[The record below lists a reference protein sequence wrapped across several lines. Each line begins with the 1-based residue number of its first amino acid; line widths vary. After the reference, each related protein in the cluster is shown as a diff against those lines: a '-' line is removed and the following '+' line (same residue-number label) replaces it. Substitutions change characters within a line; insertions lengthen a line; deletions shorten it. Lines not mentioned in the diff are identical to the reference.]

1 MAEKKATGKAGA
13 AAPPAAGFAA
23 FFFSTRAW
31 AAAESSRSPTSAV
44 ADGGDGALVA
54 VLAFRRH
61 DILPQH
67 RARERALLASVS
79 KRLVVATQSQG
90 GRPATG
96 SRRTTPSYKFTSTK
110 LGGRDSARLEECGS
124 GLGSDWR
131 PGCQRQKLRWAQ
143 SVR

>member
-61 DILPQH
+61 DMLRSTEH
-67 RARERALLASVS
+67 ASALSWRRLHYECFGVFVHARGHCAS
-79 KRLVVATQSQG
+79 AFAHFG
-90 GRPATG
+90 
-96 SRRTTPSYKFTSTK
+96 F
-110 LGGRDSARLEECGS
+110 
-124 GLGSDWR
+124 
-131 PGCQRQKLRWAQ
+131 
-143 SVR
+143 